1 MIDHQVEDV
10 VGIDE
15 FLDELPLF
23 GEVFFRRPGR
33 AAKRALRAH
42 ALQTFL
48 SGPKSFDW
56 PRLRQHIAGLRLGW
70 LRLLGGGRRLRSLRE
85 PRRLG
90 HSHRFPVWLVG
101 DEDRGAQPCPSST
114 AHRQPSP
121 LMGRG
126 ALLYRIQSWRDISA
140 LGRQRQHGH
149 SLSWVPGKGSLLEKI
164 ERSPLADPRTRA
176 APSEVKALRG
186 CAGSIDCDD

>member
-1 MIDHQVEDV
+1 MLGDEHARVIDHQVEDV
-10 VGIDE
+10 VRIDE
-15 FLDELPLF
+15 FLDELPLI

-121 LMGRG
+121 LMGG
-126 ALLYRIQSWRDISA
+126 GVLLYRIQSWQDISA
-140 LGRQRQHGH
+140 LGR
-149 SLSWVPGKGSLLEKI
+149 SVNMVIPFPGFLGKARYSR
-164 ERSPLADPRTRA
+164 RSNDTLGPLRA
-176 APSEVKALRG
+176 RRRHDRS
-186 CAGSIDCDD
+186 